1 MPDRIDSPKNPRLK
15 AMLRLRNN
23 RDRKKTG
30 LILIDGVREV
40 SRALAAGVEL
50 QEAFACLD
58 WCDDDEARDGLS
70 ALRAAGHGVTELSP
84 TAAEALAYG
93 ERRSGIIASARR
105 PQRSLGELSLG
116 AAPFVAILEAIEK
129 PGNLGAMLRTADAA
143 GVDAVVLM
151 DSACDP
157 FGPNVIRASVGN
169 IFRSFVAEATA
180 EKTMAWL
187 NENQMQVVIST
198 PIADKA
204 YDEINWRVPTAV
216 VLGSEAHGVSSQ
228 WQGQSLASERVR
240 LPMHGQADSLNVSTT
255 AAVLFYEAVRQ
266 RRAASKQ
273 A

>member
-1 MPDRIDSPKNPRLK
+1 MPDRIDSPKNPRIK

-23 RDRKKTG
+23 RERKKTG

-40 SRALAAGVEL
+40 ARALAAGVEL
-50 QEAFACLD
+50 QEVFACRD
-58 WCDDDEARDGLS
+58 WCDDEEARNGLA
-70 ALRAAGHGVTELSP
+70 ALRAAGYAVTELSP
-84 TAAEALAYG
+84 TAAKALAYG
-93 ERRSGIIASARR
+93 ERRSGIIAIARR
-105 PQRSLGELSLG
+105 PQRTLADLSLG

-143 GVDAVVLM
+143 GVDSVVLM

-180 EKTMAWL
+180 EESMAWL
-187 NENQMQVVIST
+187 QEHKMQVVIST
-198 PIADKA
+198 PTADKT
-204 YDEINWRVPTAV
+204 YDEVNWRLPTAV
-216 VLGSEAHGVSSQ
+216 VLGSEAHGVSSRWEEPQ
-228 WQGQSLASERVR
+228 FACEHVR

-266 RRAASKQ
+266 RRAEPKRA
-273 A
+273 